1 MKLPGLGEVKNK
13 NLMLGG
19 GVVVGIV
26 AYAYYRRNKANAA
39 AASAASTTDTSGVDP
54 NAIDPNTGI
63 PYGEEQGYASP
74 YYEGSISNPYV
85 DQTGQTSGTGTATG
99 QYANNEQ
106 WYSDA
111 LTESTN
117 YFGVSFATA
126 TSGFGKYL
134 TQNKGGLNSD
144 EYQAVSEVVA
154 LIGPPPVGG
163 PFQLIQAPP
172 TQTNPPP
179 PPSGGST
186 GGGTSTPPPSGGGS
200 TAPPP
205 PVTDPHAGQHW
216 IPPQVATLV
225 DGWSLVHY
233 NQEHYGG
240 NSGTLATLESLNPGL
255 NPNDTHHGGK
265 IMIRTSNGGWVN
277 N

>member
-19 GVVVGIV
+19 GVVAGVV
-26 AYAYYRRNKANAA
+26 AYAYWKRRQSNAA
-39 AASAASTTDTSGVDP
+39 ATAASSTDSSGVDP
-54 NAIDPNTGI
+54 NAIDPNTGV
-63 PYGEEQGYASP
+63 PYGQEQGYGSN
-74 YYEGSISNPYV
+74 YYEGSIPNPYV
-85 DQTGQTSGTGTATG
+85 DQTGQTSGTGTSTG

-117 YFGVSFATA
+117 YFGVSFTTA

-134 TQNKGGLNSD
+134 TQSKSGLNPD
-144 EYQAVSEVVA
+144 EYTAVSEVVA
-154 LIGPPPVGG
+154 LIGPPPTGG

-172 TQTNPPP
+172 TQTQPPP
-179 PPSGGST
+179 PPSGG
-186 GGGTSTPPPSGGGS
+186 GTTTPPPSGGG
-200 TAPPP
+200 TTTPPP
-205 PVTDPHAGQHW
+205 PSGGTTAPDPHAGQHW

-225 DGWSLVHY
+225 SGWSLVHY

-240 NSGTLATLESLNPGL
+240 NSGTLKTLESLNPGL
-255 NPNDTHHGGK
+255 NPNDTSHGGT
-265 IMIRTSNGGWVN
+265 IQIRTSNGGWVN